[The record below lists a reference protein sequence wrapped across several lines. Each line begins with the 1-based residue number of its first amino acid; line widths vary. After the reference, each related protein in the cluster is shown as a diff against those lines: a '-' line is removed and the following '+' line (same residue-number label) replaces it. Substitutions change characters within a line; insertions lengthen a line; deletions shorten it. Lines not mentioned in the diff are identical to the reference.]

1 MTILN
6 IFLIVLCIWLIC
18 SIITFIAIRRM
29 NPKRKIPIDILVSLG
44 LGPFGIILLMIA
56 LAQG

>member
-1 MTILN
+1 
-6 IFLIVLCIWLIC
+6 
-18 SIITFIAIRRM
+18 M